1 MDPLL
6 PSLAKLNR
14 RDTLLGVL
22 KNVSLEEV
30 LEKFFSNKALH
41 IVQKLETLL
50 IGHVG
55 ESIVWAI
62 TFEDRVNARVRV
74 IKTIGVHVLPKS

>member
-6 PSLAKLNR
+6 PSLAKFNR
-14 RDTLLGVL
+14 SDTLLGVL

-30 LEKFFSNKALH
+30 LEKFFPNKALH

-55 ESIVWAI
+55 ESIVWTI
-62 TFEDRVNARVRV
+62 TFEDRVDARVGV
-74 IKTIGVHVLPKS
+74 IKTVSVHVLPKC